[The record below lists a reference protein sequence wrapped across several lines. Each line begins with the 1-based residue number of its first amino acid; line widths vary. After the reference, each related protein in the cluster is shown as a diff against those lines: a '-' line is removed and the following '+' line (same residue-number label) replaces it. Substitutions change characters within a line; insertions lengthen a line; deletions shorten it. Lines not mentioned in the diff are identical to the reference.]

1 MYTPRII
8 PVLLLQGNSL
18 VKSVRFKKHKYI
30 GDPINA
36 VRIFNDLKADEIV
49 FLDIEASK
57 ENRLISIDFIKDVG
71 EEANMPFAVGG
82 GIKSLDD
89 IAQIIKSGAERVI
102 INTAAANDSNF
113 IKSACDKFGSST
125 IIVCIDVKKKIF
137 KGNCVYSLS
146 GSKSINESPE
156 NFALQMERLGVG
168 EIIIQSIDKDG
179 LMTGFDLELIR
190 SISEKVKI
198 PVIALGGA
206 GTSEH
211 IEQGFNIGF
220 ANGLAAGS
228 LFVYHDSNKGVLIN
242 YVDKSDLNFNR

>member
-102 INTAAANDSNF
+102 INTAAANDPNF
-113 IKSACDKFGSST
+113 IKSACDKFGSS
-125 IIVCIDVKKKIF
+125 K
-137 KGNCVYSLS
+137 
-146 GSKSINESPE
+146 
-156 NFALQMERLGVG
+156 QMKL
-168 EIIIQSIDKDG
+168 
-179 LMTGFDLELIR
+179 FFLI
-190 SISEKVKI
+190 
-198 PVIALGGA
+198 
-206 GTSEH
+206 
-211 IEQGFNIGF
+211 
-220 ANGLAAGS
+220 
-228 LFVYHDSNKGVLIN
+228 
-242 YVDKSDLNFNR
+242 